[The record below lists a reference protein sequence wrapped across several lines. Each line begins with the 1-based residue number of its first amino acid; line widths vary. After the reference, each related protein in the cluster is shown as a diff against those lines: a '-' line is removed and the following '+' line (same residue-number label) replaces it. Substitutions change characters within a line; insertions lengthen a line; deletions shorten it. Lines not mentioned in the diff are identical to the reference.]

1 MYIKKVV
8 IENIRSISHFEM
20 EFPKPAGWHVLIGD
34 NGSGKT
40 TILKAIGMGLIGP
53 EEVLRLDPD
62 WESLVKKGKDG
73 ASIKLECRRA
83 DNQEVPEFFRN
94 QNVLKIELSIK
105 RNPYRNKFALEKDER
120 KVHEGV
126 YPDHVGKNFCV
137 GFGPFRRFTGGD
149 PAMSENGKITPITP
163 FNTLFR
169 EGAVLSSTLAWIK
182 DQHLRELEG
191 DPAAKRIL
199 EGLKSLISSKQFLPN
214 RLIVDEIKADG
225 VFFQSGDGKILHIN
239 DLSDGSKTVLALLIE
254 LVRLILNVYPVGEVF
269 NNSDSVPV
277 SGVVL
282 IDEIDAHLHPTWQTR
297 IGHWFTQY
305 FPNLQFI
312 VTTHSPLIC
321 RACEK
326 GSIWRLAAPGSEAL
340 SGEITGIDKDR
351 LIYGNILDAYGTEVF
366 GSDPVRSKQSHDK
379 LERLGRLNMLS
390 VLGKIKP
397 EEEKERRK
405 LQKILAT
412 DDPTGF

>member
-40 TILKAIGMGLIGP
+40 TILKAIAMGLIGP

-62 WESLVKKGKDG
+62 WESLVKKGEDG
-73 ASIKLECRRA
+73 ASIKLVYIRA
-83 DNQEVPEFFRN
+83 DNEEVSEYLRS
-94 QNVLKIELSIK
+94 QNVLDIKLSIK
-105 RNPYRNKFALEKDER
+105 RNPYDNKFALVKYRGE
-120 KVHEGV
+120 VHEGV
-126 YPDHVGKNFCV
+126 YPDHVGKNFRV

-149 PAMSENGKITPITP
+149 PAMNENGKITPITP

-191 DPAAKRIL
+191 DSIAKKIL

-225 VFFQSGDGKILHIN
+225 VFFRSEDGKVLHIS

-254 LVRLILNVYPVGEVF
+254 LVRLVLNVYPVEEVF
-269 NNSDSVPV
+269 INSSSVPV

-326 GSIWRLAAPGSEAL
+326 GSIWRLAAPGSEEL
-340 SGEITGIDKDR
+340 SGEITGTDRKR
-351 LIYGNILDAYGTEVF
+351 LIYGNVLDAYGTEVF
-366 GSDPVRSKQSHDK
+366 GEDVSQSENAEEMLKELAD
-379 LERLGRLNMLS
+379 LNVKS
-390 VLGKIKP
+390 FKGKITNA
-397 EEEKERRK
+397 EKKRMQNLK
-405 LQKILAT
+405 QIL
-412 DDPTGF
+412 PTAE

>member
-40 TILKAIGMGLIGP
+40 TILKAIAMGLIGP

-62 WESLVKKGKDG
+62 WESLVKKGMDG
-73 ASIKLECRRA
+73 ASIKLEYVRA
-83 DNQEVPEFFRN
+83 DNEEVPELYRN
-94 QNVLKIELSIK
+94 LNVYKIEIPIK
-105 RNPYRNKFALEKDER
+105 RNSYSNKFAVEKYKGE
-120 KVHEGV
+120 VHEGV
-126 YPDHVGKNFCV
+126 YPDHVGKNFRV

-149 PAMSENGKITPITP
+149 PSMNENGKITSITP

-191 DPAAKRIL
+191 DPVAKRIL
-199 EGLKSLISSKQFLPN
+199 DGLKLLISSDQFLPHGLVVN
-214 RLIVDEIKADG
+214 EIKADG
-225 VFFQSGDGKILHIN
+225 VFFRSKDGKLLHIS
-239 DLSDGSKTVLALLIE
+239 DLSDGAKTILALTIE
-254 LVRLILNVYPVGEVF
+254 LVRLMLNVYSVEEVF
-269 NNSDSVPV
+269 ISPVSIPV

-326 GSIWRLAAPGSEAL
+326 GSIWRLAAPGSETP